1 LVRQER
7 RAHKAARVTSKKKP
21 DIGLIIRS
29 YKVASGELNGATDR
43 AAGDIMTGLWRCSRL
58 VLLPVLTSLLAA
70 PGPARSQDQVAP
82 PGNEAQAACRPSD
95 FRVAVD
101 VGHTVAVPGAIS
113 ARGTTEYSF
122 NLRLGESIKQ
132 SLVKAGFDKAELLI
146 TGAAP
151 PLGLLERAMHADKL
165 HADLFLSIHHDSVPD
180 NLLQTWNYEGHE
192 YHYNDS
198 YPGYALFVSYDNP
211 DRAGS
216 LMFGHMLGEAL
227 QARGL
232 GYTPHYILPLMRHR
246 RRELV
251 DEAAGVYRYD
261 QLVVLRMTRM
271 PAVLLEAGSIVNR
284 REELALADPERVAVE
299 SAAVVAA
306 VEDFCA
312 ARAKARVAKR
322 LPARRPVARGGP
334 VRGARFAR

>member
-1 LVRQER
+1 MTALR
-7 RAHKAARVTSKKKP
+7 RYA
-21 DIGLIIRS
+21 GL
-29 YKVASGELNGATDR
+29 T
-43 AAGDIMTGLWRCSRL
+43 
-58 VLLPVLTSLLAA
+58 LLPVLVTLLA
-70 PGPARSQDQVAP
+70 GENSPARSEELTAIA
-82 PGNEAQAACRPSD
+82 AQKQACQPTA

-101 VGHTVAVPGAIS
+101 IGHTVAVPGAIS
-113 ARGTTEYSF
+113 ARGATEYSF
-122 NLRLGESIKQ
+122 NLRLGEAIRQ
-132 SLVKAGFDKAELLI
+132 ALLKAGFDKTELLI
-146 TGAAP
+146 TEAAP
-151 PLGLLERAMHADKL
+151 PLGLLERAVRANKM

-180 NLLQTWNYEGHE
+180 NLLQSWNYDGQE
-192 YHYNDS
+192 YHYNDN
-198 YPGYALFVSYDNP
+198 YPGYALFVSHDNP
-211 DRAGS
+211 DHARS

-261 QLVVLRMTRM
+261 QLVVLRLTHM

-284 REELALADPERVAVE
+284 REELALATPERVASE

-312 ARAKARVAKR
+312 AQAKARVAR
-322 LPARRPVARGGP
+322 HVPARRTVSRGHQIHT
-334 VRGARFAR
+334 VRFAR

>member
-1 LVRQER
+1 MIALRL
-7 RAHKAARVTSKKKP
+7 H
-21 DIGLIIRS
+21 
-29 YKVASGELNGATDR
+29 
-43 AAGDIMTGLWRCSRL
+43 AGFA
-58 VLLPVLTSLLAA
+58 LLPVLAALLAGA
-70 PGPARSQDQVAP
+70 PSAARSEEPAAP
-82 PGNEAQAACRPSD
+82 PGQQRPTACQSGA

-113 ARGTTEYSF
+113 ARGATEYSF
-122 NLRLGESIKQ
+122 NLRLGEAIKQ
-132 SLVKAGFDKAELLI
+132 ALVKAGFDKTELLI

-151 PLGLLERAMHADKL
+151 PLGLLERAVRANKM

-180 NLLQTWNYEGHE
+180 DLLQTWTYEGQE
-192 YHYNDS
+192 YHYNDN

-211 DRAGS
+211 DRARS

-261 QLVVLRMTRM
+261 QLVVLRLTHM

-284 REELALADPERVAVE
+284 REELALATPERVATE
-299 SAAVVAA
+299 SDAVVAA
-306 VEDFCA
+306 IENFCSA
-312 ARAKARVAKR
+312 QADARVAKR
-322 LPARRPVARGGP
+322 MPARRSVPRNRSVHA
-334 VRGARFAR
+334 VRFAR

>member
-1 LVRQER
+1 
-7 RAHKAARVTSKKKP
+7 
-21 DIGLIIRS
+21 
-29 YKVASGELNGATDR
+29 
-43 AAGDIMTGLWRCSRL
+43 MTGLRRYAAI
-58 VLLPVLTSLLAA
+58 VLLPALAALLAGA
-70 PGPARSQDQVAP
+70 RSPARSEEPAVP
-82 PGNEAQAACRPSD
+82 PGQRPAACQPTA

-113 ARGTTEYSF
+113 ARGATEYSF
-122 NLRLGESIKQ
+122 NLRLGDSIKQ
-132 SLVKAGFDKAELLI
+132 ALVTAGFDKTELLI
-146 TGAAP
+146 TAAAP
-151 PLGLLERAMHADKL
+151 PLGLLERAVRANKM
-165 HADLFLSIHHDSVPD
+165 HADLFLSIHHNSVPD
-180 NLLQTWNYEGHE
+180 DLLQTWNYEGQE
-192 YHYNDS
+192 YHYNDN
-198 YPGYALFVSYDNP
+198 YPGYALFVSYDGP

-261 QLVVLRMTRM
+261 QLVVLRLTHM

-284 REELALADPERVAVE
+284 REEPALADPERVATE

-312 ARAKARVAKR
+312 ARAKARVAKHF
-322 LPARRPVARGGP
+322 PARRPVSRSHA
-334 VRGARFAR
+334 VRTVRFAR

>member
-1 LVRQER
+1 MTALWR
-7 RAHKAARVTSKKKP
+7 R
-21 DIGLIIRS
+21 
-29 YKVASGELNGATDR
+29 
-43 AAGDIMTGLWRCSRL
+43 TGLA
-58 VLLPVLTSLLAA
+58 LLPVLATFFADGTCPALSE
-70 PGPARSQDQVAP
+70 GPAPP
-82 PGNEAQAACRPSD
+82 PGTLAQAACHPAA
-95 FRVAVD
+95 FHVAVD

-113 ARGTTEYSF
+113 ARGATEYSF

-132 SLVKAGFDKAELLI
+132 ALIKAGFDKTELLI
-146 TGAAP
+146 TAAAP
-151 PLGLLERAMHADKL
+151 PLGLLERAVRANKM
-165 HADLFLSIHHDSVPD
+165 HADLFISIHHDSVPD
-180 NLLQTWNYEGHE
+180 NLLQTWNYNGQQ

-216 LMFGHMLGEAL
+216 LIFGRLLGEAL

-232 GYTPHYILPLMRHR
+232 GYTPHYILPLMRQR

-261 QLVVLRMTRM
+261 QLVVLRLTHM

-299 SAAVVAA
+299 SAAVAAA
-306 VEDFCA
+306 VQDFCTAQSHEHA
-312 ARAKARVAKR
+312 ARIAKHA
-322 LPARRPVARGGP
+322 PARRPAPRGSAIHA
-334 VRGARFAR
+334 VRFAR

>member
-1 LVRQER
+1 MMALRL
-7 RAHKAARVTSKKKP
+7 H
-21 DIGLIIRS
+21 
-29 YKVASGELNGATDR
+29 
-43 AAGDIMTGLWRCSRL
+43 AGFA
-58 VLLPVLTSLLAA
+58 LLPVLAALLAA
-70 PGPARSQDQVAP
+70 APSAAQGEEPAAP
-82 PGNEAQAACRPSD
+82 PGQQRPTACRPGA

-113 ARGTTEYSF
+113 ARGATEYSF
-122 NLRLGESIKQ
+122 NLRLGEAIKQ
-132 SLVKAGFDKAELLI
+132 ALVKAGFDKTELLI

-151 PLGLLERAMHADKL
+151 PLGLLDRAVRANKM

-180 NLLQTWNYEGHE
+180 DLLQTWTYEGQE
-192 YHYNDS
+192 YHYNDN

-211 DRAGS
+211 DRARS

-261 QLVVLRMTRM
+261 QLVVLRLTHM

-284 REELALADPERVAVE
+284 REELALATPERVATE
-299 SAAVVAA
+299 SDAVVAA
-306 VEDFCA
+306 VENFCA
-312 ARAKARVAKR
+312 AQADARVAKR
-322 LPARRPVARGGP
+322 ILARRPAPRSRSVHT
-334 VRGARFAR
+334 VRFAR

>member
-1 LVRQER
+1 MTALR
-7 RAHKAARVTSKKKP
+7 HH
-21 DIGLIIRS
+21 
-29 YKVASGELNGATDR
+29 
-43 AAGDIMTGLWRCSRL
+43 AGITL
-58 VLLPVLTSLLAA
+58 LLALA
-70 PGPARSQDQVAP
+70 ALFADANSPARSEEPAP
-82 PGNEAQAACRPSD
+82 PRQRQAACQPAA

-113 ARGTTEYSF
+113 ARGATEYSF
-122 NLRLGESIKQ
+122 NLRLGEAVKQ
-132 SLVKAGFDKAELLI
+132 ALVKAGFDKTELLI

-151 PLGLLERAMHADKL
+151 PLGLLERAVRANKM

-180 NLLQTWNYEGHE
+180 NLLQTWNYEGQE
-192 YHYNDS
+192 YHYNDN

-211 DRAGS
+211 DRADS
-216 LMFGHMLGEAL
+216 LTFGHMLGEAL

-261 QLVVLRMTRM
+261 QLVVLRLTHM

-284 REELALADPERVAVE
+284 REELALATPERVATE
-299 SAAVVAA
+299 SDAVVAA
-306 VEDFCA
+306 VQDFCA
-312 ARAKARVAKR
+312 AQAKAKAHVAKR
-322 LPARRPVARGGP
+322 VPARRPASRSRP
-334 VRGARFAR
+334 VHTVRFAH

>member
-1 LVRQER
+1 MNAPRRYAGLVI
-7 RAHKAARVTSKKKP
+7 V
-21 DIGLIIRS
+21 
-29 YKVASGELNGATDR
+29 
-43 AAGDIMTGLWRCSRL
+43 
-58 VLLPVLTSLLAA
+58 LLAA
-70 PGPARSQDQVAP
+70 YLGSALSPARSEQQAVP
-82 PGNEAQAACRPSD
+82 TAQACQPGS

-101 VGHTVAVPGAIS
+101 VGHTVALPGAIS
-113 ARGTTEYSF
+113 ARGATEYSF
-122 NLRLGESIKQ
+122 NLLLGESIKQ
-132 SLVKAGFDKAELLI
+132 ALLNAGFDKMQLLI
-146 TGAAP
+146 TGGAP
-151 PLGLLERAMHADKL
+151 PLGLIERAERANKM

-180 NLLQTWNYEGHE
+180 NLLKTWNYEGQE
-192 YHYNDS
+192 YHYNDN

-211 DRAGS
+211 DRTGS
-216 LMFGHMLGEAL
+216 MMFGHLLGEAL

-261 QLVVLRMTRM
+261 QLVVLRATHM

-284 REELALADPERVAVE
+284 REELRLADPERVATE

-312 ARAKARVAKR
+312 TRAKARLAR
-322 LPARRPVARGGP
+322 RSSARRPGSHRHP
-334 VRGARFAR
+334 VHPIEFGR

>member
-1 LVRQER
+1 
-7 RAHKAARVTSKKKP
+7 
-21 DIGLIIRS
+21 
-29 YKVASGELNGATDR
+29 
-43 AAGDIMTGLWRCSRL
+43 MTVLWRRSGL
-58 VLLPVLTSLLAA
+58 VLLPVLTAFFAA
-70 PGPARSQDQVAP
+70 AGPAWSQERAAS
-82 PGNEAQAACRPSD
+82 PGNEPQAACRPSD

-101 VGHTVAVPGAIS
+101 VGHTVAVPGAMS
-113 ARGTTEYSF
+113 ARGATEYSF

-132 SLVKAGFDKAELLI
+132 SLVKAGFDKTELLI

-151 PLGLLERAMHADKL
+151 PLGLLERAVRANKM

-180 NLLQTWNYEGHE
+180 NLLQTWNYEGQD

-216 LMFGHMLGEAL
+216 LTFGHILGEAL

-261 QLVVLRMTRM
+261 QLVVLRLTRM

-284 REELALADPERVAVE
+284 REELALADPERVALE

-312 ARAKARVAKR
+312 ARAQGARGET
-322 LPARRPVARGGP
+322 PPGTTTGCTRRPRSRRS
-334 VRGARFAR
+334 VRTLKKA

>member
-1 LVRQER
+1 MMTALR
-7 RAHKAARVTSKKKP
+7 RH
-21 DIGLIIRS
+21 
-29 YKVASGELNGATDR
+29 
-43 AAGDIMTGLWRCSRL
+43 AGFVFL
-58 VLLPVLTSLLAA
+58 LLAGLSA
-70 PGPARSQDQVAP
+70 GALSPARSKEPAAP
-82 PGNEAQAACRPSD
+82 PAPACQPAA

-113 ARGTTEYSF
+113 ARGATEYSF
-122 NLRLGESIKQ
+122 NLRLGESVEQ
-132 SLVKAGFDKAELLI
+132 ALVKASFDKTELLI
-146 TGAAP
+146 TTTAP
-151 PLGLLERAMHADKL
+151 PLGLIERAARANKM

-180 NLLQTWNYEGHE
+180 DLLQTWEYQGQE

-198 YPGYALFVSYDNP
+198 YPGYALFISHDSASY
-211 DRAGS
+211 AGS

-246 RRELV
+246 RRQLV

-261 QLVVLRMTRM
+261 QLVVLRATRM
-271 PAVLLEAGSIVNR
+271 PAVLMEAGSIVNR
-284 REELALADPERVAVE
+284 REELALASPERVATE

-312 ARAKARVAKR
+312 AQAKARVAKR
-322 LPARRPVARGGP
+322 STARRSPPRRPIRTVG
-334 VRGARFAR
+334 FAR

>member
-1 LVRQER
+1 
-7 RAHKAARVTSKKKP
+7 
-21 DIGLIIRS
+21 
-29 YKVASGELNGATDR
+29 
-43 AAGDIMTGLWRCSRL
+43 
-58 VLLPVLTSLLAA
+58 VLLPVLAVLLAGA
-70 PGPARSQDQVAP
+70 PSAARSEEPAAP
-82 PGNEAQAACRPSD
+82 PGQQGPVACQPGA

-113 ARGTTEYSF
+113 ARGATEYSF
-122 NLRLGESIKQ
+122 NLRLGEAIKQ
-132 SLVKAGFDKAELLI
+132 ALVKAGFDKTELLI

-151 PLGLLERAMHADKL
+151 PLGLLERAVRANKM

-180 NLLQTWNYEGHE
+180 DLLQTWTYEGQE
-192 YHYNDS
+192 YHYNDN

-211 DRAGS
+211 DRARS

-261 QLVVLRMTRM
+261 QLVVLRLTHM

-284 REELALADPERVAVE
+284 REELALATPERVATE
-299 SAAVVAA
+299 SDAVVAA
-306 VEDFCA
+306 VENFCA
-312 ARAKARVAKR
+312 AQAEARVAKR
-322 LPARRPVARGGP
+322 IPARRPASHNRSVHT
-334 VRGARFAR
+334 VRFAR

>member
-1 LVRQER
+1 MIAFRW
-7 RAHKAARVTSKKKP
+7 H
-21 DIGLIIRS
+21 
-29 YKVASGELNGATDR
+29 SGFT
-43 AAGDIMTGLWRCSRL
+43 
-58 VLLPVLTSLLAA
+58 LLPMLAALLAGA
-70 PGPARSQDQVAP
+70 HSPARSEEPAAP
-82 PGNEAQAACRPSD
+82 PGRQRPAACQPGA

-113 ARGTTEYSF
+113 ARGATEYSF
-122 NLRLGESIKQ
+122 NLRLGEAIKQ
-132 SLVKAGFDKAELLI
+132 ALVKDGFDKTELLI

-151 PLGLLERAMHADKL
+151 PLGLLERAVRANKM

-180 NLLQTWNYEGHE
+180 NLLQTWNYEGQD
-192 YHYNDS
+192 YHYNDN

-211 DRAGS
+211 DRVRS

-232 GYTPHYILPLMRHR
+232 SYTPHYILPLMRHR

-261 QLVVLRMTRM
+261 QLVVLRLTHM

-284 REELALADPERVAVE
+284 REELALATPERVATE
-299 SAAVVAA
+299 SDAVVAA
-306 VEDFCA
+306 VVNFCTA
-312 ARAKARVAKR
+312 QAEARVAKR
-322 LPARRPVARGGP
+322 IPARLSASHRRSV
-334 VRGARFAR
+334 RFAH

>member
-1 LVRQER
+1 MTAPR
-7 RAHKAARVTSKKKP
+7 RR
-21 DIGLIIRS
+21 
-29 YKVASGELNGATDR
+29 
-43 AAGDIMTGLWRCSRL
+43 TGLVFL
-58 VLLPVLTSLLAA
+58 LLAVLPA
-70 PGPARSQDQVAP
+70 GALCPARSEEPAAQNDQACQ
-82 PGNEAQAACRPSD
+82 PGA

-113 ARGTTEYSF
+113 ARGATEYSF
-122 NLRLGESIKQ
+122 NLRLGNAIKQ
-132 SLVKAGFDKAELLI
+132 ALLKAGFNKTELLI

-151 PLGLLERAMHADKL
+151 PLGLVERAARANRM
-165 HADLFLSIHHDSVPD
+165 HADLFLSVHHDSVPD
-180 NLLQTWNYEGHE
+180 NLLQTWNYEGQEH
-192 YHYNDS
+192 HYNDS
-198 YPGYALFVSYDNP
+198 YPGYALFVSNDNP

-261 QLVVLRMTRM
+261 QLVVLRATRM

-284 REELALADPERVAVE
+284 REELALADPERIATE
-299 SAAVVAA
+299 SAAVAAA

-312 ARAKARVAKR
+312 ARAKARSAR
-322 LPARRPVARGGP
+322 RSPARRPGSRSHP
-334 VRGARFAR
+334 VHAIRFAR